1 VQKSKKIVADD
12 VLEAFAFDVAP
23 VDGNLLALPPDLGSA
38 RRLEKRLIGV
48 AVHVDPVS
56 DQGELPAVLFRH
68 RPEECIDVIKEANGG
83 NAHLIAEQEG
93 CRLDLRFRAPQ
104 SQLR

>member
-1 VQKSKKIVADD
+1 MQKSKKIVADD
-12 VLEAFAFDVAP
+12 VLGAFAFDVAT
-23 VDGNLLALPPDLGSA
+23 VDGDFLALPPDLGSA

-56 DQGELPAVLFRH
+56 DQGELPVVFLRH

-83 NAHLIAEQEG
+83 NAHLIAKQEG
-93 CRLDLRFRAPQ
+93 RRLDFRTPQ